1 MYDKY
6 YNYLIEENKKYNLTS
21 ITNKDEVFIKHF
33 YDSKVLI
40 NYLDLKNKSILD
52 IGSGAGFPGVVL
64 KIEEPSINLSLIDSV
79 SKKTIFLNNLKNEL
93 NLEYN
98 VINDRIENLDK
109 NNKFDII
116 VSRAVARLN
125 ILLELAIPYVK
136 VNGYFVAYKGNNAL
150 KEVEEIKNGLV
161 KLNSKIEKIVDFDLP
176 NNYGKRYLIIIKKM
190 KETNDIYPRI
200 YSKIKKNP
208 L

>member
-6 YNYLIEENKKYNLTS
+6 YNYLIEENKKFNLTS

-150 KEVEEIKNGLV
+150 KEVEEIKNGLI
-161 KLNSKIEKIVDFDLP
+161 KLNSEIEKIVDFDLP
-176 NNYGKRYLIIIKKM
+176 NNYGKRYLIIIKKL